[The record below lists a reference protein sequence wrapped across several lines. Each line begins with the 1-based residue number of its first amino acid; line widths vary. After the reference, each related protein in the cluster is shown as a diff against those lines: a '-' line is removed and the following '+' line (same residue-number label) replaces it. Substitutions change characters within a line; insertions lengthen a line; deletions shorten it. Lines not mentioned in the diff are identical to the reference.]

1 MTTDSSPAEAYH
13 WSAVRFLYSSLMLFA
28 GELEQTIPNIN
39 EVSKLFCG
47 KVKGYQ
53 QSVSC
58 HQMYKVQTESVQVS
72 YAAG

>member
-1 MTTDSSPAEAYH
+1 M
-13 WSAVRFLYSSLMLFA
+13 
-28 GELEQTIPNIN
+28 EQTIPNIN
-39 EVSKLFCG
+39 EVSKLSCG

-72 YAAG
+72 YAAS